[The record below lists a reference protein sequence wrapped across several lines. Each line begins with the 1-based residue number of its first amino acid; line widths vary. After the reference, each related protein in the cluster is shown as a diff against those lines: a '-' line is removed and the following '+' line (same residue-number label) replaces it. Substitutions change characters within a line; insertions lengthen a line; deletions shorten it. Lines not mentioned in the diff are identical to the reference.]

1 MSVPHE
7 SFRSRR
13 VITGLSEQGRS
24 TIVSDALSDTRTFAP
39 GWALNDI
46 WQVDSLPPGAS
57 DDHTLVPG
65 QTVFAPPLG
74 GIVWRMAMLPPD
86 STWMPVAGHD
96 AAHASDVA
104 DDAVDHESASGM
116 HVTDTLD
123 IVTILSGEVYAVLED
138 CETLLRSGDTIVQRG
153 TVHSWSNRSDEP
165 CVSVSAIIPL
175 TRT

>member
-1 MSVPHE
+1 MTNTSHE

-13 VITGLSEQGRS
+13 VVTGLDEQGRS
-24 TIVSDALSDTRTFAP
+24 TIVFDGLSDTRTVGP

-46 WQVDSLPPGAS
+46 WQVDAVPPRAS
-57 DDHTLVPG
+57 DDHTLLPG
-65 QTVFAPPLG
+65 ETVFAPSVG

-86 STWMPVAGHD
+86 STWQP
-96 AAHASDVA
+96 
-104 DDAVDHESASGM
+104 AVDRDEPVGM
-116 HVTDTLD
+116 HATETLD

-153 TVHSWSNRSDEP
+153 TVHTWSNRSDEP

-175 TRT
+175 TA